1 MLLMMDVCTRN
12 MSSQEY
18 INKITLLHQ
27 VDIPHYLM
35 NYGIGTNV
43 WKRLVAK
50 RRTSNTFGL
59 EG

>member
-1 MLLMMDVCTRN
+1 MDVCTRN